1 MLCENWNLFETGNIW
16 NANTSKNENSC
27 NLITLARMKSIVI
40 KVEAL
45 HGIFYILE
53 TINGNHILIIDPPK
67 NHASYYCWKGF

>member
-1 MLCENWNLFETGNIW
+1 
-16 NANTSKNENSC
+16 
-27 NLITLARMKSIVI
+27 MKSIVI

-67 NHASYYCWKGF
+67 NHASYYC